1 MYKFERIESSY
12 LTKQGYRLVWM
23 DKQKELEHIVFL
35 KNDDLEHV
43 FDVLEKNSTD
53 KVELEDGTSSIMINS
68 DMVEFHL
75 PEKKLLTVERE
86 ILKQKIAEYMEDQ
99 K

>member
-1 MYKFERIESSY
+1 
-12 LTKQGYRLVWM
+12 M